1 VRTYAIIPA
10 RAGSKGVTNKNI
22 KLLNGVELMGYS
34 IAFAKTLEVE
44 RVFCSTDSALYAE
57 IAAKHGAE
65 VPFLRSESASSDT
78 AMEQDILKD
87 LEAKFVAHRIPQPD
101 LMVWLRPTFVFRD
114 RGAVMECVT
123 RLMNEPTLT
132 SCRVVTR
139 AESRL
144 YTSRGGLIEPVF
156 DDRGKSMVRRQDVPP
171 AFRVYST
178 DVFRSCKGNH
188 GVSFLGD
195 QVGYVEAPKLCS
207 LDIDD
212 SFDFALVEALLECK
226 RDLVKA
232 YLPPSLR

>member
-1 VRTYAIIPA
+1 
-10 RAGSKGVTNKNI
+10 
-22 KLLNGVELMGYS
+22 MGYS
-34 IAFAKTLEVE
+34 IEFAKTLDVE
-44 RVFCSTDSALYAE
+44 RVFCSTDSAVYAE

-87 LEAKFVAHRIPQPD
+87 LEAKFAAHRIPQPE

-114 RGAVMECVT
+114 RDAVIKCIE
-123 RLMNEPTLT
+123 RLEKEPNLT

-144 YTSRGGLIEPVF
+144 YTAQGGLLQCAF
-156 DDRGKSMVRRQDVPP
+156 DDKGKSMVRRQDLPP

-178 DVFRSCKGNH
+178 DVFRSPQGNH
-188 GVSFLGD
+188 SDQFLGRNI
-195 QVGYVEAPKLCS
+195 GYVEASKVCS

-212 SFDFALVEALLECK
+212 SFDFALVEALLQHNY
-226 RDLVKA
+226 DLVKTYISPA
-232 YLPPSLR
+232 LWR